1 MQNNELNTQPQLP
14 TKQAAFSMRKVIP
27 GFLIAFLIS
36 ILCIIVVS
44 GKWDWWEGWLL
55 VIITSATTTGG
66 RLLLIKKHPDLANE
80 RANYKEQTGVQTW
93 DKKLMPIVAIFGPL
107 SIWIAAGLNKRF
119 VSTGTLPISI
129 EIAAFILIFAAYTFS
144 TWAMLENQFFAAV
157 VRIQKDRQHQ
167 VIETGPYQFVR
178 HPGYAGSFFA
188 TLFIPLALS
197 TYWAYIP
204 VLLTNLILCI
214 RTAKEDRF
222 LQAELPGYAEYETR
236 TRYRLIPGI
245 W

>member
-1 MQNNELNTQPQLP
+1 
-14 TKQAAFSMRKVIP
+14 MRKIIP

-36 ILCIIVVS
+36 ILCLIVVS

-55 VIITSATTTGG
+55 ALVTNLTTIGG
-66 RLLLIKKHPDLANE
+66 RILLIKKHPDLATE
-80 RANYKEQTGVQTW
+80 RANYKEQTGVQAW

-119 VSTGTLPISI
+119 VSTGTLPASI
-129 EIAAFILIFAAYTFS
+129 EIAAFILISVAYIFS

-167 VIETGPYQFVR
+167 VIEGGPYRVVR
-178 HPGYAGSFFA
+178 HPGYAGSFIA

-204 VLLTNLILCI
+204 VVLTNIILCI
-214 RTAKEDRF
+214 RTAKEDHF
-222 LQAELPGYAEYETR
+222 LLAELPGYADYATR
-236 TRYRLIPGI
+236 TLYRLIPGI